1 MAPVAAEC
9 KTVTKGKYGKI
20 RRDVSRPHSEHIIMT
35 DKFGLRSLMAA
46 LALFL
51 APAAPAVAQTS
62 GLAGTTLV
70 LIRHAEKPPED
81 SSDRGLIPAGYAR
94 AKAYANYFQNFSVDG
109 KALKFDTLIA
119 TADSKKSDRPR
130 LTVTPFSQA
139 SGLPIQQPFADKEV
153 KDLAASLAA
162 GAPHRTILIAWHHG
176 KMPALLTALGAD
188 PNALLPNGAWPPE
201 TFDWVMYLHYDQ
213 SGHLDVSKRIVEP
226 AGLAG

>member
-1 MAPVAAEC
+1 MMNKPIFA
-9 KTVTKGKYGKI
+9 
-20 RRDVSRPHSEHIIMT
+20 
-35 DKFGLRSLMAA
+35 LRSLMAA

-51 APAAPAVAQTS
+51 ATPVIAQQAPS
-62 GLAGTTLV
+62 GLSGTTLI
-70 LIRHAEKPPED
+70 LIRHAEKPPEG

-94 AKAYANYFQNFSVDG
+94 ARAYASYFQNFSVDG

-139 SGLPIQQPFADKEV
+139 SGLSIQQPFADKDV
-153 KDLAASLAA
+153 KGLADSLAA

-176 KMPALLTALGAD
+176 KMPDLLQALGAD
-188 PNALLPNGAWPPE
+188 PKALLPGGAWPPE
-201 TFDWVMYLHYDQ
+201 TFDWVMYLHYDE
-213 SGHLDVSKRIVEP
+213 SGHLDASRRIVEP

>member
-1 MAPVAAEC
+1 
-9 KTVTKGKYGKI
+9 
-20 RRDVSRPHSEHIIMT
+20 MT

-46 LALFL
+46 MALFL
-51 APAAPAVAQTS
+51 APAAPAAAQAPS
-62 GLAGTTLV
+62 SLSGTTLV

-153 KDLAASLAA
+153 KELAASLAA

-188 PNALLPNGAWPPE
+188 PNTLLPNGAWPPE

-226 AGLAG
+226 AGLTG